1 MKRIIFTLLTVSC
14 LGLFVDVA
22 QASPEDKRACVAA
35 STKGQTDRDEG
46 RLIEARQEF
55 LTCARDECPGIV
67 RKSCGDWLADI
78 DERTPSVVVRVQ
90 DASGADMTD
99 VRLTIDGDQ
108 VELDGRPVTLNPG
121 QHTVVVTQPSGAFME
136 RKVLLAERD
145 KSRLVNIQLRAAG
158 DEATDGELRP
168 GFPPD
173 LPDSPDPKSRDS
185 SKGKVPVGA
194 WVLGGV
200 GVAGLASFA
209 AFAVLA
215 KNDLD
220 DLKSKCSPNC
230 SDDQT
235 SDGRRNALIAD
246 ISLGVGAAA
255 LVGGVVWAVV
265 GLKRSKE
272 SRTSMAI
279 VPTRAGANFA
289 ISARF

>member
-1 MKRIIFTLLTVSC
+1 
-14 LGLFVDVA
+14 VDVA
-22 QASPEDKRACVAA
+22 YASPEDKRACVAA

-78 DERTPSVVVRVQ
+78 DERMPSVVVRVQ
-90 DASGADMTD
+90 DASGTDMTD
-99 VRLTIDGDQ
+99 VRLTIDGGS

-121 QHTVVVTQPSGAFME
+121 QHTLVITQPSGAFME

-158 DEATDGELRP
+158 DEPTDDEARTDPPPEGGFGGEEPR
-168 GFPPD
+168 
-173 LPDSPDPKSRDS
+173 RDS
-185 SKGKVPVGA
+185 GKGKVPMGA

-209 AFAVLA
+209 AFAVIA

-220 DLKSKCSPNC
+220 DLKDKCSPNC

-279 VPTRAGANFA
+279 VPTRAGANLSIAGHF
-289 ISARF
+289 